1 MIHAFELTLLYEYK
15 IPKHTTQKSM
25 VANNVAARYIRR
37 GDTWKYIVGLSLL
50 NYNVKI

>member
-1 MIHAFELTLLYEYK
+1 MINAFELTLLYEYK

-25 VANNVAARYIRR
+25 ANNVAARYIRR
-37 GDTWKYIVGLSLL
+37 GDTWKYIAGLSLL